1 MHVSFI
7 KKQLQKN
14 DKGIKASIV
23 KSSETWRKKKKNRWR
38 KQLRTTAK
46 DYVEKEI
53 EEVGE
58 TLKSG
63 AF

>member
-23 KSSETWRKKKKNRWR
+23 KSSETWRKKKK
-38 KQLRTTAK
+38 KQMKKTT
-46 DYVEKEI
+46 
-53 EEVGE
+53 
-58 TLKSG
+58 
-63 AF
+63 

>member
-23 KSSETWRKKKKNRWR
+23 KSSETWRKKKK
-38 KQLRTTAK
+38 T
-46 DYVEKEI
+46 D
-53 EEVGE
+53 EENNLE
-58 TLKSG
+58 PLQKTM
-63 AF
+63 